1 MTETL
6 KWIYTKDHKP
16 TFEEC
21 EGKTIVYHLESE
33 PQELKNIL
41 IFRNLAHW
49 NEYFEA
55 YPKVDRYILIDIPE
69 FIPDP
74 EPVPCKVCGGK
85 VEYVHDPAYDGD
97 KNPYVVE
104 CTRGGHVISFTAPTR
119 AEAIQLWNKW
129 NGG

>member
-1 MTETL
+1 MTDTL
-6 KWIYTKDHKP
+6 NWIYTKDHRP

-21 EGKTIVYHLESE
+21 KGKVMVYHC
-33 PQELKNIL
+33 KNWDRTATNSNWIEDKVDFN
-41 IFRNLAHW
+41 ISVGIDA
-49 NEYFEA
+49 
-55 YPKVDRYILIDIPE
+55 VDRYCIITITN
-69 FIPDP
+69 PDP

-119 AEAIQLWNKW
+119 AEAIATWNKW